1 MSQSSLVFHELMVGV
16 GPATLLAL
24 VALGAFAGFLAGLFG
39 IGGGMLMVPMLV
51 MIFSGRGLS
60 ADEALELTTI
70 YRASGMQGAYQNLA
84 MRLASDPGFPPQHL
98 LALAGLFAQDQRI
111 DALIF
116 SLEQYTQRETGNL
129 DVWLDLAAAY
139 AFVRRDA
146 DAVHAARKAIELGG
160 DQAREAIMRDA
171 RFQPLASNGDFR
183 ALFPRQ
189 APPPVAVPWQ
199 GGALPNLPGLAR

>member
-1 MSQSSLVFHELMVGV
+1 MVTRRKEIEKKQQETQS
-16 GPATLLAL
+16 
-24 VALGAFAGFLAGLFG
+24 
-39 IGGGMLMVPMLV
+39 
-51 MIFSGRGLS
+51 LS

-84 MRLASDPGFPPQHL
+84 MRLVSDPGIPTQHL

-111 DALIF
+111 DALIYT
-116 SLEQYTQRETGNL
+116 LEQYTRRETGNV

-146 DAVHAARKAIELGG
+146 EAVNAARKSIELGG
-160 DQAREAIMRDA
+160 DQAREAILRDQ
-171 RFQPLASNGDFR
+171 RFQPLASNRDFR
-183 ALFPRQ
+183 MLFPRQ
-189 APPPVAVPWQ
+189 APSAPAVPWQ